1 MPLFRRSRKD
11 IALSTAPGGYS
22 EEDPEKII
30 FDRGTRLRVEANHW
44 KTFCFVLAFIAAGA
58 VWTRKPPPSVVK
70 AYGIAADAGGRP
82 LIKQLAAYKPDDQA
96 LRSSIAGSVQRWFTI
111 EPVLTPTIEGSRL
124 ARNINAVKAQMTG
137 NARNQFGDWLHQD
150 APFQSI
156 LTNPKLVREVTVSSV
171 SVLDDSTVV
180 AEFSTSTTQFPSD
193 KPLVQRYA
201 LTLRYQIVPAS
212 SDDAEG
218 TNPFGIFFPFFTLQ
232 KTV

>member
-1 MPLFRRSRKD
+1 MSLFRRSKKQ

-22 EEDPEKII
+22 EEDPEKVI

-44 KTFCFVLAFIAAGA
+44 KILCFVLAVVAGGA
-58 VWTRKPPPSVVK
+58 VWTRQPPPSVVK
-70 AYGIAADAGGRP
+70 SYGIASDAGGRP

-96 LRSSIAGSVQRWFTI
+96 LRSSIKDSVERWFTI
-111 EPVLTPTIEGSRL
+111 EPVLTQTIETSRL
-124 ARNINAVKAQMTG
+124 ARNINAVKAQMLD
-137 NARNQFGDWLHQD
+137 NAKNQFADWLKRD
-150 APFQSI
+150 APFQAI
-156 LTNPKLVREVTVSSV
+156 TADPKLVREVRINNV

-180 AEFSTSTTQFPSD
+180 VEFTTTTTQFPAD
-193 KPLVQRYA
+193 KPVEQRYA

-212 SDDAEG
+212 SDDAVG

>member
-11 IALSTAPGGYS
+11 VALSTAPGGYS

-44 KTFCFVLAFIAAGA
+44 KTFSFVLAIIAMGA
-58 VWTRKPPPSVVK
+58 IWTRQPPPSVVK
-70 AYGIAADAGGRP
+70 AYGVSADAGGKP
-82 LIKQLAAYKPDDQA
+82 LIRQLVAYKPDDQA
-96 LRSSIAGSVQRWFTI
+96 LRSSIGESVGRWFTI
-111 EPVLTPTIEGSRL
+111 EPVLTPTIETSRL
-124 ARNINAVKAQMTG
+124 ARNINAVKAQMLD
-137 NARNQFGDWLHQD
+137 NARNQFADWLHQD
-150 APFQSI
+150 APFQAI
-156 LTNPKLVREVTVSSV
+156 TTNPKLVREVKVSSV

-180 AEFSTSTTQFPSD
+180 VEFSTSTTQFSAD
-193 KPLVQRYA
+193 KPIEQRYA

-212 SDDAEG
+212 SDDAVG